1 MEGLQDRKTQYTFSK
16 LKGLKAEA
24 LEKVNVYLAV
34 LGGGPGGYS
43 AAIMA
48 AQLGIKVALIE
59 KDKLG
64 GTCLNRGCIPTK
76 FLISAVNLLRSRSKL
91 GYYGLSGSLK
101 LDLKSL
107 IDGKNRMVSRLRT
120 GLENLLRSWDIKI
133 IHGVGRLRS
142 PRRIEVT
149 AGDEGGY
156 EVEASKVILAP
167 GSRCP
172 DKGEIASE
180 VEGVLNTDEA
190 LELEE
195 PPESLLV
202 VGGGPSGIELAYV
215 YAWLGSRV
223 TLAEAMSQI
232 LPGEDMETADM
243 LKFSLEKTGIKV
255 LTGRKLKGVTRG
267 NGTVKAFFETGE
279 GDEAFEAEKVLLA
292 IGRKANIENLGL
304 KDVDVKTKRGR
315 ILVNEFMETSA
326 KGVYAVGDAAGGLY
340 AHTAFIEGEAAARNA
355 FGGRVKVNFEAI
367 PRCLYGSPEVAGV
380 GLTEKQAK
388 AQGYRVK
395 IGRFPY
401 MANGRAATLLE
412 TEGMVKIVADAKTG
426 IILGVQ
432 IIGFEA
438 TELIAEATL
447 ALKLKCTV
455 EDLASTVHAHP
466 TLSEALREAALDAM
480 DRALH
485 KPYRQRENQ
494 G

>member
-1 MEGLQDRKTQYTFSK
+1 MER
-16 LKGLKAEA
+16 
-24 LEKVNVYLAV
+24 VNVYLAV

-48 AQLGIKVALIE
+48 AQLGVKVALIE
-59 KDKLG
+59 KDRLG

-76 FLISAVNLLRSRSKL
+76 FLTSAVNLLRSRSKL
-91 GYYGLSGSLK
+91 ETYGISGGTLK

-107 IDGKNRMVSRLRT
+107 MNGKNRMVNKLRT
-120 GLENLLRSWDIKI
+120 GLENLLRSWDIKVI
-133 IHGVGRLRS
+133 RGFGRLKS
-142 PRRIEVT
+142 PRRIEVAT
-149 AGDEGGY
+149 EDESRC
-156 EVEASKVILAP
+156 EVEASKIILAP

-223 TLAEAMSQI
+223 TLAEAMPQI
-232 LPGEDMETADM
+232 IPGEDVEIAEM
-243 LKFSLEKTGIKV
+243 LKFSLEKSGVRV

-267 NGTVKAFFETGE
+267 NGAVKAFFKTEEGE
-279 GDEAFEAEKVLLA
+279 EALEAEKVLLA
-292 IGRKANIENLGL
+292 IGRKPNIENLGL
-304 KDVDVKTKRGR
+304 READVKTRRSR

-326 KGVYAVGDAAGGLY
+326 QGIYAVGDAVGGLY

-355 FGGRVKVNFEAI
+355 FGGRVKVNFEAV
-367 PRCLYGSPEVAGV
+367 PRCLYSSPEVAGV

-395 IGRFPY
+395 TGRFPY
-401 MANGRAATLLE
+401 TANGRAATLLE
-412 TEGMVKIVADAKTG
+412 TEGMVKIVADDRTG

-432 IIGFEA
+432 ILGFEA
-438 TELIAEATL
+438 TELIAEASL

-485 KPYRQRENQ
+485 KPYKQSS
-494 G
+494 